1 MTVRRERICGLA
13 AVESALVAGR
23 PLRLLLLDR
32 QDTRPEVE
40 ALAARARR
48 IGATVIRTSP
58 RELWRLATPG
68 APTDA
73 LALAA
78 LPPRAGLGE
87 LLGRSGPV
95 WLLSGMRYPG
105 NTGFAIRTA
114 EVSGAAGVAVDAR
127 FEGGTRRDALRAAM
141 GAHRFFPVL
150 FRESA
155 EVVAAARRA
164 GRRVI
169 AIEDRGGTSPFKVD
183 LRPPSLLVV
192 GGERDGIPPGILGE
206 ADEVIRIPMRGFIPA
221 YNVQAAMAIVT
232 GEWLRQ
238 SSD

>member
-127 FEGGTRRDALRAAM
+127 FEGGTRRDAL
-141 GAHRFFPVL
+141 VL

-169 AIEDRGGTSPFKVD
+169 AIEDRGGTSPFEVD